1 MQLPRVTF
9 VIEAVPIKD
18 AISCV
23 AVLLNFDQNVAAT
36 DSMKSTGWKKHRV
49 TLLHAHRVDM
59 LGARSGAQR
68 FVEFSA
74 TDRFLKS
81 DKQFSVRFGC
91 GDVPTFRFR
100 FAAKFGR
107 DFFRR
112 MNLQGK
118 FFLRIKQFDQQ
129 WKARRARNIAEDF
142 LSMLA
147 PKFVQGMTRERSVGD
162 NALRF
167 GAVDDFP

>member
-9 VIEAVPIKD
+9 VIKAVPIKD

-23 AVLLNFDQNVAAT
+23 AVLLNFDKNIAAT

-49 TLLHAHRVDM
+49 TLLHAKRVDM
-59 LGARSGAQR
+59 IGARSGAQR
-68 FVEFSA
+68 FLEFSA

-91 GDVPTFRFR
+91 GDVPTFGFR
-100 FAAKFGR
+100 FAANLRG
-107 DFFRR
+107 DFCRR

-118 FFLRIKQFDQQ
+118 FFPRIKKLDEKWEAWRVGNFPE
-129 WKARRARNIAEDF
+129 NF

-147 PKFVQGMTRERSVGD
+147 P
-162 NALRF
+162 
-167 GAVDDFP
+167 